1 MSLVCSSRHSLYVWY
16 SKRPRFTRRFS
27 SSRFRIIL
35 PWMKKT
41 LLPSLSRGT
50 LTRTSWLTYL
60 TVLARG
66 NSWQKKK
73 VRDLILEVTHHEI
86 SEKPQFMAYDAAWQ
100 RRTDY
105 SRKSVAFEPDSWV
118 HWGEDTGRSSKQPW
132 GRRLREELKQLAW
145 LLAWFCIGCAQSLC
159 RVFKPACQQR
169 KAALYCMEVWR
180 GLSTKLSFW
189 LNKNSSA
196 NLPTSS
202 DVFAFCSSMNGWT
215 SLRHRFDWFY
225 SNCMWRVSRNFAVL
239 TIPNNTACQ
248 CMFLSWAL

>member
-16 SKRPRFTRRFS
+16 SKRPQFTRRFS

-41 LLPSLSRGT
+41 LLLSLSRGT

-66 NSWQKKK
+66 DSSWNKWEAPVHDLWCCMTKKNWLQSK
-73 VRDLILEVTHHEI
+73 VCGIWTRQLSPLRGRYGQILKT
-86 SEKPQFMAYDAAWQ
+86 
-100 RRTDY
+100 T
-105 SRKSVAFEPDSWV
+105 
-118 HWGEDTGRSSKQPW
+118 
-132 GRRLREELKQLAW
+132 LREAAERR
-145 LLAWFCIGCAQSLC
+145 AQTICMVISMILYWMCSITLPTSL
-159 RVFKPACQQR
+159 VFKPACQQR

-180 GLSTKLSFW
+180 GLSTKFSFW

-202 DVFAFCSSMNGWT
+202 NVFAFCSSMNGWT

>member
-73 VRDLILEVTHHEI
+73 SQRSYSRGDSSWNKWEAPVHGLWCCMTKKNWLQSKVCGIWTRQLSPLRGRYGQILKTTLREAAERRAQTICMVISMILYWMCSITLPSFQASVPTKKGGTLLHGGVTGPFHEI
-86 SEKPQFMAYDAAWQ
+86 K
-100 RRTDY
+100 
-105 SRKSVAFEPDSWV
+105 
-118 HWGEDTGRSSKQPW
+118 
-132 GRRLREELKQLAW
+132 
-145 LLAWFCIGCAQSLC
+145 LLT
-159 RVFKPACQQR
+159 QQ
-169 KAALYCMEVWR
+169 
-180 GLSTKLSFW
+180 KLI
-189 LNKNSSA
+189 
-196 NLPTSS
+196 
-202 DVFAFCSSMNGWT
+202 C
-215 SLRHRFDWFY
+215 
-225 SNCMWRVSRNFAVL
+225 
-239 TIPNNTACQ
+239 
-248 CMFLSWAL
+248 